1 MSTDERV
8 LATTTSELPRL
19 GSGGPPPA
27 KRVPFRALR
36 DKLVDLW
43 LARELLRQLVGK
55 ELKVRYKNSALGF
68 LWSLLTPA
76 LMTVV
81 FTVIFQYV
89 IRIQVLDFAAF
100 FLSGYLVW
108 QFFQNSAQG
117 SVGAIVGNGA
127 LIKKVYFPREVLPL
141 SIVLSQVVHLVLAL
155 VAVSPYLI
163 WSRGWS
169 IVLHLPAILI
179 GILLVT
185 VFTAGVSML
194 LAGANVPFRDLQELI
209 VVIFMVWFYATP
221 IIYPIAMVTGSDTA
235 AGAVFGHILNANP
248 MTWFVKLFRESIY
261 GSVVSNPR
269 CAEFATVNPSDP
281 CPYRPFLTEP
291 QSWPSPELL
300 LGCTLAAGIA
310 FALGYLAFHRF
321 AVNFAKEV

>member
-1 MSTDERV
+1 VSTEERV
-8 LATTTSELPRL
+8 LAPATGDAP
-19 GSGGPPPA
+19 SGPSTAAAPVR
-27 KRVPFRALR
+27 RVPLRALR
-36 DKLVDLW
+36 EKLVDLW

-68 LWSLLTPA
+68 VWSLLTPA

-89 IRIQVLDFAAF
+89 IRIQVIDFAAF

-108 QFFQNSAQG
+108 QFFQNSVQG
-117 SVGAIVGNGA
+117 SIGAIVGNGS

-163 WSRGWS
+163 WARGWS
-169 IVLHLPAILI
+169 MLTHLPAII
-179 GILLVT
+179 VGIVLVT
-185 VFTAGVSML
+185 TFTAGISML

-221 IIYPIAMVTGSDTA
+221 IIYPIAMVTGSNTA
-235 AGAVFGHILNANP
+235 AGGIFAYVLNANP

-261 GSVVSNPR
+261 GTVVSNPR

-281 CPYRPFLTEP
+281 CPYRPFLTLP

-300 LGCTLAAGIA
+300 LGCTLAAVGA
-310 FALGYLAFHRF
+310 FVVGYLAFHRF
-321 AVNFAKEV
+321 ALNFAKEV